1 MTKKNEDLV
10 FYIIDNEGDKRHPWA
25 LMGEDGTV
33 LLVSHRKSELVDY
46 AFDKLNATS
55 VKHNERLP

>member
-25 LMGEDGTV
+25 LTNEEGLV

-46 AFDKLNATS
+46 AFDELNATA
-55 VKHNERLP
+55 VRHNERFP